1 MTNSTEPLYV
11 GIDVDALL
19 AQLDQEERTRIEA
32 ASQRAVGIQPSAPSD
47 RLCLSG
53 RRTTSQ
59 PRLLAEDI
67 ASRFSLAGEGGV
79 AIRSSLVA

>member
-19 AQLDQEERTRIEA
+19 AQLSQEDRRRIEV
-32 ASQRAVGIQPSAPSD
+32 ASQRAVGIQPDAPSD
-47 RLCLSG
+47 RPCCSG

-59 PRLLAEDI
+59 PRLMAEDL
-67 ASRFSLAGEGGV
+67 AARFTLAGPSPAVRGLSV
-79 AIRSSLVA
+79 A